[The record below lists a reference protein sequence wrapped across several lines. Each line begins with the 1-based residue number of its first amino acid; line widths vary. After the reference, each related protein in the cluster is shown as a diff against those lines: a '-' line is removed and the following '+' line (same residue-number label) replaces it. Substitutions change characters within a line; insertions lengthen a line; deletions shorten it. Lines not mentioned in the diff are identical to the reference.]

1 MGELEDEHL
10 AGPGEHDGGLGG
22 DHADVLVGLHD
33 LLDAGER
40 EVVVLEVGG
49 GLDLAVL
56 LRPEHLQLLLLRGG
70 RLLGRGSCGRRVEL
84 RRVGGRAGGRA
95 GRVRRRRVGNGGAH
109 DWRRRRGAGF
119 AGIHG
124 FGGS

>member
-10 AGPGEHDGGLGG
+10 AGPGEHHGSLGG
-22 DHADVLVGLHD
+22 DHADVLVGFHD

-40 EVVVLEVGG
+40 EVVILEVGS

-56 LRPEHLQLLLLRGG
+56 LRPEYLQLLLLRGR
-70 RLLGRGSCGRRVEL
+70 RLLGRGSSRRCVEL
-84 RRVGGRAGGRA
+84 RRVGAGAGGHT
-95 GRVRRRRVGNGGAH
+95 GRVRRRRVGNGGTH

-119 AGIHG
+119 VRIHG